1 MSQEEASV
9 RAVLADRESSVRR
22 ALAALLE
29 HLDIEAAGEV
39 SSLDGLE
46 AEVLASKPD
55 LVLAEWDLLG
65 DDKPA
70 SLTTLRSCHPGLRIV
85 VFGLRPET
93 RALALA
99 AGADAY
105 VCKVDDP
112 GPVINAVKSS
122 QAQGRENQRGSDVA
136 PK

>member
-1 MSQEEASV
+1 V

-22 ALAALLE
+22 ALGLLLD
-29 HLDIEAAGEV
+29 HLGIDAAGEV

-46 AEVLASKPD
+46 AAVLTRKPD

-65 DDKPA
+65 EDQPA
-70 SLTTLRSCHPGLRIV
+70 ILTTMRTCCPHLRIV
-85 VFGLRPET
+85 VVGLRPET
-93 RALALA
+93 RPLALA

-112 GPVINAVKSS
+112 GRVIHAITSTHAESRKD
-122 QAQGRENQRGSDVA
+122 QRGNDVA
-136 PK
+136 PH